1 MARGPCGR
9 DEKGCLLCDFPS
21 PSFRSPR
28 PSRSQLRPP
37 PPRRRISVFRVD
49 DTFTIP
55 AGDFCSFPITIHTTG
70 KMRIAVYFN
79 RDGTM
84 RQISQNPSLVDTAT
98 ANGVTVTR
106 ADRGLDKFTFNPDG
120 TVFLLS
126 TGVHFKVNGVYY
138 ELGLRKIL
146 FSGDPDDPSSTVL
159 SFEQHGRFGDDA
171 PAAVCPLFG

>member
-1 MARGPCGR
+1 MRLPFALAPLAAAVAFAAPAAA
-9 DEKGCLLCDFPS
+9 DTPE
-21 PSFRSPR
+21 
-28 PSRSQLRPP
+28 
-37 PPRRRISVFRVD
+37 ISVFKVD
-49 DTFTIP
+49 DTFTVP
-55 AGDFCSFPITIHTTG
+55 AGDFCSFPITVHSTG

-79 RDGTM
+79 RDGTV
-84 RQISQNPSLVDTAT
+84 RRISQNPSLVDTAT
-98 ANGVTVTR
+98 ANGVTLTS

-171 PAAVCPLFG
+171 PAAICPLFG